1 MYGLNSPE
9 RITRPNA
16 VDNKIFDKDIAAM
29 VHDAVGDNKTK
40 DNKTKD
46 NRKKIDETKP
56 TALSLLDDKT
66 EVKDL
71 FENFSER
78 VAKSKLLK
86 DDMQQ
91 LGRTQ
96 SKLSSEMEKLYEE
109 ENQSMGRDE
118 VVLQVLQ
125 ASQYVQQMKSEERQT
140 RERVV
145 DIGVR
150 DTALPEDADP
160 LQQQQ
165 VQQKQV
171 EKAQQQSRVVQ
182 DQQTQVRPQQEMVKQ
197 YVMAFAET
205 LIRPDQSQKKQA
217 ARDVRD
223 RLLSSGYSP
232 KQLMGVEQNVQNM
245 IRQDL
250 RKRIKDGFVQFAL
263 SYSEKVSPELVKIH
277 KQFDALEKMGFE
289 TGVLSKEGFPSPK
302 DVKDEA
308 KSELRAVVSDELDRE
323 LMETKLK
330 GGDIKELVNAFN
342 KFNEL
347 ATVVKFDANTYVKG
361 FQTKLE
367 DLGLHYFEAPM
378 PNTSAMDT
386 DAGGGRQQQN
396 PEDQLSVEGV
406 ESLEDKLRMLF
417 MRKHTK
423 TDFVGSIENKI
434 QLMKAQGKLKKAGL
448 LTEALLARL
457 QEEGTALAKTKFG
470 ALLGES
476 LEEKA
481 SLSVLA
487 GPAYDLMKKKMKTAM
502 RGLKRL
508 GGSLSKE
515 ELITMRDA
523 INRHMFSVVKE
534 EFLKIEAFL
543 GSNPAD
549 LRLTKHRDVLLGH
562 LNRLKSESQIREEIR
577 PQILQNLQVAESSVV
592 EAA

>member
-16 VDNKIFDKDIAAM
+16 VDNKLFDKDIAAM
-29 VHDAVGDNKTK
+29 VHDAVGDNMAEK
-40 DNKTKD
+40 NKTKD

-86 DDMQQ
+86 EDMQQ

-96 SKLSSEMEKLYEE
+96 SKLSSEMEKLYKQ

-118 VVLQVLQ
+118 VVLQ
-125 ASQYVQQMKSEERQT
+125 ASQYVQQIKSEERQT
-140 RERVV
+140 RARVV
-145 DIGVR
+145 DIHVR
-150 DTALPEDADP
+150 DTALPEEADP
-160 LQQQQ
+160 LQHQQ

-250 RKRIKDGFVQFAL
+250 RKRIKEGFVQFAL

-330 GGDIKELVNAFN
+330 GGDIKELVKAFN

-396 PEDQLSVEGV
+396 PEDQLSVEAV

-534 EFLKIEAFL
+534 EFLKIEALL

-549 LRLTKHRDVLLGH
+549 PRLTKHRGMLLGH

>member
-1 MYGLNSPE
+1 MYGVNSPE
-9 RITRPNA
+9 RVTRPNA
-16 VDNKIFDKDIAAM
+16 VDNKLFDKDVAAM
-29 VHDAVGDNKTK
+29 VHDAAGENLGDKNKPK
-40 DNKTKD
+40 DT
-46 NRKKIDETKP
+46 RKKIDETKP
-56 TALSLLDDKT
+56 TALSLLDEKT

-96 SKLSSEMEKLYEE
+96 SKLSSEMEKLYKQ
-109 ENQSMGRDE
+109 ENQSLGRDE
-118 VVLQVLQ
+118 VVLHMAQHTQRL
-125 ASQYVQQMKSEERQT
+125 KTEERQN
-140 RERVV
+140 RDRVS
-145 DIGVR
+145 DTAVR
-150 DTALPEDADP
+150 DVSDAVSESADP

-232 KQLMGVEQNVQNM
+232 KQLIAIEQNAQGI

-250 RKRIKDGFVQFAL
+250 RKRVKEGFVQFAL
-263 SYSEKVSPELVKIH
+263 SYSKNVSPELVKIH

-289 TGVLSKEGFPSPK
+289 TGVMSRDGLPSPK

-308 KSELRAVVSDELDRE
+308 KAELRAVVSDELDRE
-323 LMETKLK
+323 LMETKLN
-330 GGDIKELVNAFN
+330 GGDIKDLVKAFN

-347 ATVVKFDANTYVKG
+347 ATVVKFDANTYLKG

-367 DLGLHYFEAPM
+367 DLGLHYFEAPVSNM
-378 PNTSAMDT
+378 NTMDT
-386 DAGGGRQQQN
+386 DAGGGRQQRN
-396 PEDQLSVEGV
+396 PEDQLSVEAV
-406 ESLEDKLRMLF
+406 DSLEDKLRVLF
-417 MRKHTK
+417 MRKHMK
-423 TDFVGSIENKI
+423 TDFLGSIETKLQI
-434 QLMKAQGKLKKAGL
+434 MKAQGKLKKAGL
-448 LTEALLARL
+448 LTEDLLTRL
-457 QEEGTALAKTKFG
+457 QEEGAALAKTKFG

-481 SLSVLA
+481 SLSVLS

-502 RGLKRL
+502 RGLKNL
-508 GGSLSKE
+508 GQTLSKE
-515 ELITMRDA
+515 ELINMRDD

-534 EFLKIEAFL
+534 EFLKIEALL

-549 LRLTKHRDVLLGH
+549 PRLTKHRDTLLAH
-562 LNRLKSESQIREEIR
+562 LNRLKGETQIREDIR